1 MGLAFLLFTFF
12 CLMMRAASYFFL
24 IKKHDILFIGK
35 NSNNQ
40 MIEIQVFVPWKSI
53 FQIFSHLKT

>member
-40 MIEIQVFVPWKSI
+40 MIEIQVFVP
-53 FQIFSHLKT
+53 